1 MVKTP
6 PSQGGVTG
14 SIPVRAIMMDKS
26 VFNNNLYCVY
36 VVRRGKNKLPINYD
50 WQLVFIFNILQIEA
64 NADRFALPSMKKF
77 MGP

>member
-26 VFNNNLYCVY
+26 VFQQQFGLCMCCKTV
-36 VVRRGKNKLPINYD
+36 KNKLPINYD